1 MWLGISCFA
10 FRGELQAS
18 YSCSLETVWPWDG
31 GLSRVSGSPDIK
43 ASEKQ
48 TLKRHDGPTFP
59 QPLPRLPPDRRQALD
74 LPNSPPHNNQQSKN
88 KITRNTT
95 PIWPLHTRTCAH
107 GLACSKPA
115 CAGKLRPLWPFLLR
129 PHLGH
134 APRPPLPARPLA
146 GSHVCPVY
154 LPGPPALPLSLLTP
168 ALPSS
173 PRGRG
178 LPSLGMDLSWCGF
191 SIQEHLPLGCTPT
204 RATLVSAQGAAPGR
218 CSQWVSKPLGDTMT

>member
-10 FRGELQAS
+10 FQGELQAS

-74 LPNSPPHNNQQSKN
+74 FPNSPPHNNQQSKN

-115 CAGKLRPLWPFLLR
+115 CTGKLRPLWPFLLR

-134 APRPPLPARPLA
+134 APRPPLPARPHLPA
-146 GSHVCPVY
+146 WATCPA
-154 LPGPPALPLSLLTP
+154 PQPAHTCSAFQSAWEGAPLSGHRPQPVWVLDPGASPPGLHAHQGDPGNRTRRGSWQMLTV
-168 ALPSS
+168 
-173 PRGRG
+173 
-178 LPSLGMDLSWCGF
+178 GF
-191 SIQEHLPLGCTPT
+191 
-204 RATLVSAQGAAPGR
+204 
-218 CSQWVSKPLGDTMT
+218 

>member
-134 APRPPLPARPLA
+134 APRPPLPARPHLPA
-146 GSHVCPVY
+146 WATCPA
-154 LPGPPALPLSLLTP
+154 PQPAHTCS
-168 ALPSS
+168 AFQSAW
-173 PRGRG
+173 GG
-178 LPSLGMDLSWCGF
+178 LPSLGMDLSRCGF
-191 SIQEHLPLGCTPT
+191 SIREHLPLGCTPT
-204 RATLVSAQGAAPGR
+204 RATPVTAQGAAPGR
-218 CSQWVSKPLGDTMT
+218 CSQWVSKPLGDPMT